1 MIDADKLLNMTKE
14 ELLEFKSRKDIIPI
28 TDNRLKYNNTI
39 YELTDYDI
47 QLLTDFRKSLGYSIE
62 YYGKE
67 RNPEDAERINMMLVS
82 GTNHIVKNIIYDIE
96 HNRLKHKALM
106 QKIK

>member
-28 TDNRLKYNNTI
+28 TDNRLKYNNVV
-39 YELTDYDI
+39 YKLTEYDI
-47 QLLTDFRKSLGYSIE
+47 QLLTDFRKSLGYNIE

-67 RNPEDAERINMMLVS
+67 RNPEDAERINGMLQASVS
-82 GTNHIVKNIIYDIE
+82 SVVNRIKNEIE
-96 HNRLKHKALM
+96 NSNLKHKIIL
-106 QKIK
+106 KII